1 MSRHRHR
8 FEAYLDKV
16 FGFSDLVSAL
26 PEGRQ
31 FPQHAWKKVLD
42 AVFLGAAMQIP
53 SLLQIEAECHH
64 GALAK
69 RIGPVSDDTLAYSL
83 ERQSPQPLFAL
94 SCEIARR
101 LKRNGVLHSDWSRGW
116 VVGAVDGIEIC
127 SSFARCCDACMAR
140 EVQHKVNGEMKT
152 EIQYYH
158 RIVVVVLV
166 STDFPIPLG
175 VRFQKQGETEVACAL
190 ALLQD
195 LVGHLG
201 RRFLDVLVGDALYL
215 QAPFVQEVERLGLV
229 WAFTLKENQPEL
241 LHEAERCT
249 QASPTGVHQEPDR
262 EIRYWHLPELD
273 WPVAD
278 RRIRVVKTFRIE
290 QQRRVTVREKDAPR
304 TKTKSAIAQPSTNFY
319 ATNFE
324 LGSISPLFIHQLS
337 RSRWRIDAEVF
348 QTITTDCHLKHPA
361 VHQTTAIRMVKQF
374 LPHLKTKSEAAI
386 TNVSSGLAFVPLPIS
401 PVYCATKAGLH
412 SFTES
417 LRVQLKNTTVKVFE
431 LAPPATQTELLGD
444 FNSEDM
450 KGVSIMKVEDM
461 VKVAVKGMQTDR
473 FEIRPGQ
480 ANQLKMMSRVAP
492 GFILKQMSRSVDRML
507 RTQN

>member
-16 FGFSDLVSAL
+16 FGFSTLVSAL

-31 FPQHAWKKVLD
+31 FPQHSWKKVFD

-64 GALAK
+64 GALAQ
-69 RIGPVSDDTLAYSL
+69 RIGPISDDTLGYSL
-83 ERQSPQPLFAL
+83 ERQSPEPVFAL

-101 LKRNGVLHSDWSRGW
+101 LKRNGVLRSDWSRGL

-127 SSFARCCDACMAR
+127 SSFARCCDACMER
-140 EVQHKVNGEMKT
+140 EVQHKVNGEMQT

-166 STDFPIPLG
+166 SPEFPIPLG
-175 VRFQKQGETEVACAL
+175 VRFQKNGEGEIACAL

-195 LVGHLG
+195 LVGQLG

-229 WAFTLKENQPEL
+229 WAFTLKENQPDL
-241 LHEAERCT
+241 LREAERLA
-249 QASPTGVHQEPDR
+249 QEAPTGVQEEPDR
-262 EIRYWHLPELD
+262 EIRYWHLPEVD

-278 RRIRVVKTFRIE
+278 RQIRVVKTVRIE
-290 QQRRVTVREKDAPR
+290 QQRRVTVRGKDAAR
-304 TKTKSAIAQPSTNFY
+304 MKGKTEMSQPSTNFY

-324 LGSISPLFIHQLS
+324 LGSISPLFLHQLS
-337 RSRWRIDAEVF
+337 RSRWRIDTEVF

-361 VHQTTAIRMVKQF
+361 VHQTTALVVLTMIRF
-374 LPHLKTKSEAAI
+374 LAYTLSLVFYYRQVRSHARRKCDTFHELAKRFAYWFL
-386 TNVSSGLAFVPLPIS
+386 VSS
-401 PVYCATKAGLH
+401 
-412 SFTES
+412 
-417 LRVQLKNTTVKVFE
+417 NT
-431 LAPPATQTELLGD
+431 
-444 FNSEDM
+444 S
-450 KGVSIMKVEDM
+450 
-461 VKVAVKGMQTDR
+461 
-473 FEIRPGQ
+473 
-480 ANQLKMMSRVAP
+480 
-492 GFILKQMSRSVDRML
+492 
-507 RTQN
+507 